1 MIVLDCTDGYLATV
15 EIAHDGE
22 GAILTICE
30 EEEGHTPICRQTCF
44 AQKQWEQFVAEVL
57 AVDAERGGHGAMQ
70 AGYFSTRRVTV
81 AATLGRGL

>member
-1 MIVLDCTDGYLATV
+1 MIILEHTDGYLATV
-15 EIAHDGE
+15 EIAHDGD

-44 AQKQWEQFVAEVL
+44 AQEQWAQFVAEVL